1 MTLDLIA
8 TGRHYLS
15 DCRKRL
21 RRWVLDHA
29 IQILRLSVCLIF
41 VWFGALK
48 LFPGLSPAEALA
60 GNTIQIMTL
69 GLVSPEISV
78 PVLGL
83 FEVMIGMGMLYRPVL
98 RLTAVILLLHMIGA
112 AAPILLLPEK
122 VFVRIPFVLTLEGQ
136 YILKNIVII
145 TATLVIGATIRTKR
159 PLPIDNQSANFT
171 D

>member
-1 MTLDLIA
+1 MTLDLIEA
-8 TGRHYLS
+8 GRDYLWN
-15 DCRKRL
+15 CRTRIRL
-21 RRWVLDHA
+21 WVLAHA
-29 IQILRLSVCLIF
+29 NRILRLSVCLIF

-48 LFPGLSPAEALA
+48 LFPGMSPAEGLA

-69 GLVSPEISV
+69 GAVSPEVSV
-78 PVLGL
+78 PVLGVL
-83 FEVMIGMGMLYRPVL
+83 EVMIGMGMLYRPVL
-98 RLTAVILLLHMIGA
+98 RLTAVILLFHMVGA

-145 TATLVIGATIRTKR
+145 TATLVIGATIRTKT
-159 PLPIDNQSANFT
+159 PLPIDSQSANFS